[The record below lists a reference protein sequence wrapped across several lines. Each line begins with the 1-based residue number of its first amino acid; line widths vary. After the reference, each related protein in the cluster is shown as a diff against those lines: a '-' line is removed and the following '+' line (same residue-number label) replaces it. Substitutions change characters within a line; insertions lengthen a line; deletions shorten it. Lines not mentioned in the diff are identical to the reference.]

1 MRGIHIFRIILVR
14 KTLDFK
20 GFSCLILTILISVVT
35 PKLLIHTGSQSHLT
49 HSRMQLYIS

>member
-20 GFSCLILTILISVVT
+20 GFSCLILFVGLISRYLVV
-35 PKLLIHTGSQSHLT
+35 IGRDDDIMEIES
-49 HSRMQLYIS
+49 